1 MGLFKS
7 KTTPDMYVLLI
18 EGDVEVCALG
28 IFSDVDKAIEHSQN
42 IGESK
47 RRMWVE
53 KFKVDDPS
61 YYEDEKEYVV
71 WKSRGINIK

>member
-1 MGLFKS
+1 MGS
-7 KTTPDMYVLLI
+7 PDMYVLLI

-28 IFSDVDKAIEHSQN
+28 IFSNVDKAIEHSQN

-61 YYEDEKEYVV
+61 YEDEKEYVV
-71 WKSRGINIK
+71 WKSS

>member
-1 MGLFKS
+1 M
-7 KTTPDMYVLLI
+7 I

-28 IFSDVDKAIEHSQN
+28 IFSNAGKAIEHSRN
-42 IGESK
+42 IGESI

-53 KFKVDDPS
+53 KFKIDDPS

-71 WKSRGINIK
+71 WKSTGKQL